1 MEKILD
7 VLCDLIV
14 KGARVISSLIPVIC
28 GLAAAYFIGM
38 CIVSMLLN

>member
-28 GLAAAYFIGM
+28 GLAAAYFVGM
-38 CIVSMLLN
+38 CIAAIILR